1 MSQSKNSLTWVAP
14 TLTVVFLGFW
24 ELAGRSEAV
33 PTVFLPAPSLIFT
46 SLVEMTRGGEL
57 PMHFGVTIARMAVAL
72 TLGGGFGFLLGLAL
86 GYSARLRTVIDP
98 FIAALHPVPRTA
110 LLPLILLLFGIGFFS
125 KALAVSIAC
134 FFPMVIN
141 TMAGVREIDPNFFDV
156 AKLYGASRRRTFW
169 RVVLPGGLPMILT
182 GLRLAMIRALG
193 ATIALELITAQT
205 GLGSMLFFA
214 WQTYRSEELFATLF
228 VIAALGFGFRAFINR
243 LTRQLLP
250 WRQGPSNS

>member
-1 MSQSKNSLTWVAP
+1 MSRSRNYWNWAAP
-14 TLTVVFLGFW
+14 ALAVVLLGLW
-24 ELAGRSEAV
+24 ELVGRSEAV
-33 PTVFLPAPSLIFT
+33 PTVFLPAPSLILT
-46 SLVEMTRGGEL
+46 SLVEMTREGDL
-57 PMHFGVTIARMAVAL
+57 LMHAGATLARLAVAL
-72 TLGGGFGFLLGLAL
+72 ILGGGLGLLLGLAL
-86 GYSARLRTVIDP
+86 GYSNRLRAVIDP
-98 FIAALHPVPRTA
+98 FIAALHPIPRTA

-125 KALAVSIAC
+125 KVLAVSIAC

-156 AKLYGASRRRTFW
+156 AKIYGASRWRTFW

-214 WQTYRSEELFATLF
+214 WQTYRSEELFATLV
-228 VIAALGFGFRAFINR
+228 VIAALGFAFRAIINR
-243 LTRQLLP
+243 LTDQLVP
-250 WRQGPSNS
+250 WRQGPSTS

>member
-1 MSQSKNSLTWVAP
+1 MSRPHPALRWAAP
-14 TLTVVFLGFW
+14 VLAIGILIVW
-24 ELAGRSEAV
+24 EIVGRLNLI
-33 PTVFLPAPSLIFT
+33 PIVFLPSPSLILETLF
-46 SLVEMTRGGEL
+46 EMARGGEL
-57 PMHFGVTIARMAVAL
+57 PMHFGVTLTRMAVAL
-72 TLGGGFGFLLGLAL
+72 VWGGGFGLLLGLAL
-86 GYSARLRTVIDP
+86 GYSDRLRTVIDP

-141 TMAGVREIDPNFFDV
+141 TMAGVREIDPNYFDV
-156 AKLYGASRRRTFW
+156 ATLYGASRWRIFW

-182 GLRLAMIRALG
+182 GVRLAMTRALG

-205 GLGSMLFFA
+205 GLGSMLYFA

-228 VIAALGFGFRAFINR
+228 VIAALGFCFRAVTNWVAQMLI
-243 LTRQLLP
+243 P
-250 WRQGPSNS
+250 WQQNLARK

>member
-1 MSQSKNSLTWVAP
+1 MRRVKNGLTWAAP
-14 TLTVVFLGFW
+14 ALTVVLLGVW
-24 ELAGRSEAV
+24 ELAGRSNAV
-33 PTVFLPAPSLIFT
+33 PTIFLPSPSLILST
-46 SLVEMTRGGEL
+46 LAEMIWEGEL

-72 TLGGGFGFLLGLAL
+72 ALGGGFGLLLGLAL
-86 GYSARLRTVIDP
+86 GYSPKLRTVIDP
-98 FIAALHPVPRTA
+98 FIAALHPVPKTA
-110 LLPLILLLFGIGFFS
+110 LLPLILLVFGLGFFS

-156 AKLYGASRRRTFW
+156 AKVYGVSRWRMFW

-214 WQTYRSEELFATLF
+214 WQTYRSEELFATLL
-228 VIAALGFGFRAFINR
+228 VIAALGFGFRAIVNR
-243 LTRQLLP
+243 LTYLLVP
-250 WRQGPSNS
+250 WQQESATR

>member
-1 MSQSKNSLTWVAP
+1 MSNGRAGLRWVAP
-14 TLTVVFLGFW
+14 ALAILILAVW
-24 ELAGRSEAV
+24 ELVGRMQLI
-33 PTVFLPAPSLIFT
+33 PIVFLPSPSLIIATLFKM
-46 SLVEMTRGGEL
+46 VRGGEL
-57 PMHFGVTIARMAVAL
+57 PMHFGVTITRMAVAL
-72 TLGGGFGFLLGLAL
+72 VWGGGFGLLLGLAL
-86 GYSARLRTVIDP
+86 GYSSKLRTVIDP

-141 TMAGVREIDPNFFDV
+141 TMAGVREIDPNYFDV
-156 AKLYGASRRRTFW
+156 AKVYGASRSRIFW

-182 GLRLAMIRALG
+182 GVRLAMTRALG

-228 VIAALGFGFRAFINR
+228 VIAGLGFSFRAFTNR
-243 LTRQLLP
+243 ITFLLVP
-250 WRQGPSNS
+250 WQRELAGR